1 MVLSEA
7 RGLRLSS
14 VVRGGIG
21 LHRRLSARRHKE
33 ALQCYWIL
41 FPRTRASQ
49 RNPDSLPI
57 RNDPGDENGLLCQRR
72 SSCLWFQMF
81 GVEGISFLP
90 DDQRDRGNLPR
101 QGQACHGWFPSFDEQ
116 TLVEIVERPRG
127 NGGHCCGTLEDILKI
142 VVVILIESAKLL
154 RSLGTL

>member
-1 MVLSEA
+1 MPEGTKKPYNVTGYSSLEPE
-7 RGLRLSS
+7 RLK
-14 VVRGGIG
+14 GT
-21 LHRRLSARRHKE
+21 
-33 ALQCYWIL
+33 
-41 FPRTRASQ
+41 PTRYASGM
-49 RNPDSLPI
+49 I
-57 RNDPGDENGLLCQRR
+57 PGDENGLLCQRR